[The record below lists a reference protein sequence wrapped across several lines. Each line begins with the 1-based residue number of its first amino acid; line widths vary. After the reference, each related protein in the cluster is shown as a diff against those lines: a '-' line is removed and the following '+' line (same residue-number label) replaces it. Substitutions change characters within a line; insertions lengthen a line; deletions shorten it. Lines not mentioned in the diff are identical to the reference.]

1 MTEKMTYVKALET
14 VLTAGEGIYSEEVME
29 KLGALKVSLEKRASY
44 KGSGKP
50 SKAQREAMAFRETV
64 LETLYTFEEPVQCG
78 EVAKALGESGQKV
91 SAALRILGQEGK
103 VVKTV
108 GAKKVSLFAP
118 AGETVAEIE
127 SVEEEEG

>member
-1 MTEKMTYVKALET
+1 MTKMTYVSALES
-14 VLTAGEGIYSEEVME
+14 VLSAEFEMTAEVRE
-29 KLGALKVSLEKRASY
+29 KLEALKVSLEKRAQY

-50 SKAQREAMAFRETV
+50 TKAQREAMAFREMV

-118 AGETVAEIE
+118 AEPAVAT
-127 SVEEEEG
+127 EEEEG

>member
-29 KLGALKVSLEKRASY
+29 KLGALKASLEKRASY

-50 SKAQREAMAFRETV
+50 TKAQREAAAFREMV
-64 LETLYTFEEPVQCG
+64 LETLYTFEDAVQCG

-118 AGETVAEIE
+118 AESVVAEE
-127 SVEEEEG
+127 VEEEED